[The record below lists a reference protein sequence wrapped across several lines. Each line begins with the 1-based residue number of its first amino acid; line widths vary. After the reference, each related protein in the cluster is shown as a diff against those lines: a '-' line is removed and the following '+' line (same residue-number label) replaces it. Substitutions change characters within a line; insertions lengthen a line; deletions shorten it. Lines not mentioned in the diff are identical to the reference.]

1 MHNTQ
6 QPWASACSLGLGLL
20 LCGKDALEDPLGSL
34 LPPRET
40 GKAEEK
46 IEEGDPRPL
55 LCSGRADHKAQVRPG
70 GPVQAR
76 LLWCRRSRHQWKRQS
91 LGPGRLPSA
100 GQPPCLP
107 SAPLTGLVL
116 SPGCLLSVCSVP
128 GRGSAL
134 KDWERGVLGG
144 EARVLG
150 QWGTDPNWKKQGFTK
165 GLPGN
170 GTPGSYQS
178 HQPPALPLP
187 GVTGWGSKGEMQPW
201 VGRAVGIGN
210 SVRKGSEFTSGHG
223 SGAKSSRARGG
234 CDSARAC
241 RY

>member
-55 LCSGRADHKAQVRPG
+55 LCSGRADLEAQVRPR
-70 GPVQAR
+70 GPVRAR
-76 LLWCRRSRHQWKRQS
+76 LLWCRRSRHWWKRQS
-91 LGPGRLPSA
+91 LRPRRLPSA

-116 SPGCLLSVCSVP
+116 LPGCLLSVCSVP
-128 GRGSAL
+128 GRGSVL
-134 KDWERGVLGG
+134 KDWERVYCG
-144 EARVLG
+144 ERL
-150 QWGTDPNWKKQGFTK
+150 
-165 GLPGN
+165 
-170 GTPGSYQS
+170 
-178 HQPPALPLP
+178 
-187 GVTGWGSKGEMQPW
+187 
-201 VGRAVGIGN
+201 RAM
-210 SVRKGSEFTSGHG
+210 GH
-223 SGAKSSRARGG
+223 
-234 CDSARAC
+234 
-241 RY
+241 